1 MGRFTLPSENNSN
14 FQYEKKSDIEG
25 NLKQVR
31 EQSITKGQ
39 DGKAALQSKG
49 SGMRTQAEEE
59 KSSYDNRRDNNKM
72 VGMKPGDEDLVE
84 DEAVVMSKN
93 NSKSPYAD
101 QSENR
106 EDINI
111 NESTAEQ
118 KVTGSIPML
127 KNNKNSLIRNTKPF
141 SQRLKT
147 GELNIDVNDIYAVA
161 NQMIFEVNLL
171 AGKTLGL

>member
-1 MGRFTLPSENNSN
+1 MARFTLPSESTSN

-25 NLKQVR
+25 NLKQVK
-31 EQSITKGQ
+31 EQNIIKGE
-39 DGKAALQSKG
+39 DGKATLQSKG
-49 SGMRTQAEEE
+49 SGTRTQAEEE

-84 DEAVVMSKN
+84 DEAHIMSKN
-93 NSKSPYAD
+93 NAKSPYAD
-101 QSENR
+101 RSENK

-147 GELNIDVNDIYAVA
+147 GELNIEVSDIYAVA

-171 AGKTLGL
+171 AGKTLSL